1 MEELKSKTITEL
13 YKNIDDILY
22 FLYTHNK
29 NYTKKQYN
37 NIIDLIDIIEEL
49 KER

>member
-29 NYTKKQYN
+29 NYTK
-37 NIIDLIDIIEEL
+37 
-49 KER
+49 